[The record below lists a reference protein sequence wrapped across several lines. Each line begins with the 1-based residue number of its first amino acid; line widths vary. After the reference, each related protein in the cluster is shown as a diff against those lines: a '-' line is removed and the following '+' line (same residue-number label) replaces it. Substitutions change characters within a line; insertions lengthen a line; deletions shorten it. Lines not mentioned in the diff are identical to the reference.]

1 MARLRATRRAGMTLV
16 ELLVVV
22 AIVGLLAV
30 TVLPTLATTTEGR
43 RTRETTRMITS
54 FIAQRQAK
62 SFSHPTG
69 VGFGL
74 VKTGTGMRNPAIDL
88 VPAVI
93 PDAYRGDTSTASVT
107 LTAPSMTL
115 SSTLSFTSAF
125 SPDGFVSCTKGDLI
139 RFDGRGA
146 WYSLDGSGTPTEC
159 SLRSSTDVD
168 ALAGQTAMNTPWP
181 AFAGSHSFEI
191 LRGPQRAGGAIS
203 IGDGRCIDIFWSSVG
218 TMRLNKD
225 LPSMPAVMYFTFDA
239 AGRIRQY
246 ADGSARCSPDGPIF
260 LLVGRVDRAGQDAV
274 LPLPANASDDT
285 VGANWQYADSE
296 WVAIDLMSGV
306 TKSAPCAAGAANVAG
321 SQTFIKSAMNMG
333 GR

>member
-1 MARLRATRRAGMTLV
+1 MAPLRATRRAGMTLV

-62 SFSHPTG
+62 ALGHPTG
-69 VGFGL
+69 LGFGL
-74 VKTGTGMRNPAIDL
+74 VKTGTGMRAGVIDL

-93 PDAYRGDTSTASVT
+93 PDAYRGDTLTASVT

-115 SSTLSFTSAF
+115 AFTDAF
-125 SPDGFVSCTKGDLI
+125 STGALVSCTTGDLI

-146 WYSLDGSGTPTEC
+146 WYNLIANGTPTAC
-159 SLRSSTDVD
+159 TLRSSTAAHVD

-181 AFAGSHSFEI
+181 AASGAHSFEI
-191 LRGPQRAGGAIS
+191 LRGPQRAGGAVA
-203 IGDGRCIDIFWSSVG
+203 IGDGRCIDVYWSFAG
-218 TMRLNKD
+218 TMRLDRD
-225 LPSMPAVMYFTFDA
+225 LPTMPAVMYFMFDA
-239 AGRIRQY
+239 AGRIRQFSAG
-246 ADGSARCSPDGPIF
+246 ADRCCPDGPIL
-260 LLVGRVDRAGQDAV
+260 LLVGRVDRAGQDYSPT
-274 LPLPANASDDT
+274 LDASDDT
-285 VGANWQYADSE
+285 RGANWQYADSE

>member
-1 MARLRATRRAGMTLV
+1 MTDRSATRRAGMTLI

-43 RTRETTRMITS
+43 RTRETTRTITS

-62 SFSHPTG
+62 SLGHPTG

-74 VKTGTGMRNPAIDL
+74 IKTGTGMRAPAIDL

-93 PDAYRGDTSTASVT
+93 PDAYRGDTPTASVT

-115 SSTLSFTSAF
+115 SFTGAF
-125 SPDGFVSCTKGDLI
+125 PAGGLVSCTTGDLI

-146 WYSLDGSGTPTEC
+146 WYSLIASGTPTAC
-159 SLRSSTDVD
+159 SLRSAANVD

-181 AFAGSHSFEI
+181 AVSGSHTFEI
-191 LRGPQRAGGAIS
+191 LRGPQRAGGGVS
-203 IGDGRCIDIFWSSVG
+203 LGDGRCIDVYWSFAG
-218 TMRLNKD
+218 TMRLNTD
-225 LPSMPAVMYFTFDA
+225 FPSLPAVMYFMFDS
-239 AGRIRQY
+239 AGRIRQF
-246 ADGSARCSPDGPIF
+246 SAGPDRCSPDGPIF
-260 LLVGRVDRAGQDAV
+260 LLVGRVDRAGQDYSSAI
-274 LPLPANASDDT
+274 NASDDT
-285 VGANWQYADSE
+285 IGANWQYADSE
-296 WVAIDLMSGV
+296 WIAIDLLSGV
-306 TKSAPCAAGAANVAG
+306 TKSAPCVAGATSVQA
-321 SQTFIKSAMNMG
+321 SQADITSAMTMG